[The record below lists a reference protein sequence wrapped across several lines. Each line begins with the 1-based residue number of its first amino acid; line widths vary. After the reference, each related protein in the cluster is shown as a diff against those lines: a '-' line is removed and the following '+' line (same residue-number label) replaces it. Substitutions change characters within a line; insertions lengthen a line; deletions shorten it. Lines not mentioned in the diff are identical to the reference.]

1 MGRPMG
7 SRNKPKD
14 GDGEGVSYHKNTV
27 SGDELLGYIK
37 RIEEINGEQKML
49 SSDRSQVFK
58 ELKQAGYNRDTVRA
72 IVARRKLT
80 VEQREAA
87 DALMAE
93 YSQALGEFRNT
104 PLGMAMAPD
113 VKREVREQV
122 DEWRRETP
130 GT

>member
-122 DEWRRETP
+122 DEWRREKT

>member
-14 GDGEGVSYHKNTV
+14 DNGEHEQRNTV
-27 SGDELLGYIK
+27 DGDKLLAYIK
-37 RIEEINGEQKML
+37 RIEDCNEEQKAI

-58 ELKQAGYNRDTVRA
+58 ELKQAGIDRDTVRA

-80 VEQREAA
+80 VEQREVA
-87 DALMAE
+87 DMLMAE
-93 YSQALGEFRNT
+93 YSQALGDYRTT
-104 PLGMAMAPD
+104 PLGQAMAPKD
-113 VKREVREQV
+113 DWVREK
-122 DEWRRETP
+122 P